1 VTIREVAAYA
11 GVQVRTVREWI
22 RRGKIKA
29 IKQDNN
35 RLFISFEEARRVTE
49 ARQSNG
55 NSN

>member
-1 VTIREVAAYA
+1 MTIREVAAYA

-49 ARQSNG
+49 ARQLNG
-55 NSN
+55 NDN

>member
-1 VTIREVAAYA
+1 MTIREVAAYA

-35 RLFISFEEARRVTE
+35 KLFISFEEARRVTE
-49 ARQSNG
+49 ARQLNG
-55 NSN
+55 NDN

>member
-29 IKQDNN
+29 SKQDNN

-55 NSN
+55 NDN

>member
-1 VTIREVAAYA
+1 MTIREVAAYA

-55 NSN
+55 NDN

>member
-1 VTIREVAAYA
+1 MTIREVAAYA
-11 GVQVRTVREWI
+11 NVQVRTVREWI

-29 IKQDNN
+29 VKQDNN

-55 NSN
+55 NDN

>member
-1 VTIREVAAYA
+1 MTIREVAAYA

-29 IKQDNN
+29 SKQDNN

-55 NSN
+55 NDN

>member
-1 VTIREVAAYA
+1 MTIREVAAYA

-35 RLFISFEEARRVTE
+35 RLFISFEEARRVLE
-49 ARQSNG
+49 ARQLND

>member
-1 VTIREVAAYA
+1 MTIREVAAYA

-22 RRGKIKA
+22 RREKIKA

-55 NSN
+55 NDN

>member
-1 VTIREVAAYA
+1 MTIREVAAYA
-11 GVQVRTVREWI
+11 NVQVRTVREWI

-55 NSN
+55 NDN

>member
-1 VTIREVAAYA
+1 MTIREVAAYA

-35 RLFISFEEARRVTE
+35 RRVMSLEEALRVTE

-55 NSN
+55 YDN